1 MTTVVITADTS
12 QAERQIANLERALK
26 DINGAASLA
35 ARGLGVIAAAG
46 AAMSAAI
53 GLSIGRIGD
62 LDDAAK
68 ALGIS
73 AQNLQYLQQS
83 AQLAGVSADELNAS
97 LRKMQANLGDAFVKG
112 AGPAVDALNKLGI
125 SAGEI
130 VNLGADE
137 QMKLLADAIREIPN
151 PAERSAVAMDL
162 LGKNGT
168 KLLAAADNAA
178 RVKEEMEALGLALSD
193 LDVELIGKAGDSF
206 DEMAAIIKGGVN
218 KAAAELAPYIIAIA
232 NEIKEAIKDAGG
244 FEGIMRKIRD
254 ALELATKAAAVFATF
269 WAAGAITAGVIR
281 AYSAMLQ
288 MYTAIKVATG
298 AAGVLNAVLGKNP
311 ILKIVGALVSI
322 GGAVVAVKAVDDLF
336 GELDKKADSIKTNV
350 EAQIPAKK
358 AVAVAAQQYNEAE
371 QKALIALGES
381 LTKLYT
387 SVEYQKDINQYGE
400 TEADIRKAITE
411 EQEKLAKVGLTL
423 TDQQEQLIRGGYT
436 QLKQQKDIAALA
448 KEQAA
453 ALKEVLAPTSS
464 TGKELEKLALLS
476 AKFKDNMTDEQIV
489 EQMNAMRVAANSMV
503 QDVTGKPA
511 WLIKQEKAVDDSI
524 NAEINK
530 YEQTIGWDK
539 KYLDDKTALLQIQ
552 QYNELGLIKL
562 SEEQH
567 RGLNEALLQLD
578 IEMTNAREANRV
590 ASIDRINQAE
600 LTRIQQLMTAEENLS
615 AFMLSEDQKRT
626 LSHIANN
633 DKIRA
638 NVAERIAFE
647 KKTELEKYAFAI
659 DQGAQMFSALGAQNK
674 KAFEAAKAF
683 NIANAVMNTYMAAT
697 KALATYPPPFNFIA
711 AAAAVGM
718 GMAQVAQIRAQSY
731 SGRALGGP
739 VMGGTPYIVGERG
752 PELFT
757 PNTTGRITPNNQ
769 LGGGTT
775 NVNFTIV
782 ANDAQ
787 GFDDLLLQ
795 RRGMITQMIS
805 DARLE
810 QGMRA

>member
-1 MTTVVITADTS
+1 VTTVVITADTS

-35 ARGLGVIAAAG
+35 AKGLGVIAAAG

-125 SAGEI
+125 SASEI

-137 QMKLLADAIREIPN
+137 QMKLLGDAIREIPN
-151 PAERSAVAMDL
+151 PTERSAAAVAL

-269 WAAGAITAGVIR
+269 WAAGAITAGVVA

-298 AAGVLNAVLGKNP
+298 AASVLNAVLGKNP
-311 ILKIVGALVSI
+311 IIKIVGALVSI
-322 GGAVVAVKAVDDLF
+322 GGAVVAVEAVDDLF
-336 GELDKKADSIKTNV
+336 GELDKKAASIKTNV

-371 QKALIALGES
+371 EKALIALGES

-400 TEADIRKAITE
+400 EEADIRKAIKE

-436 QLKQQKDIAALA
+436 QLKQQKDITALA
-448 KEQAA
+448 KEQAQAITSNILGQQSPFEQALQKQLDFRLLMEGKTSEQIKKIREQEIKDNPQLAVA
-453 ALKEVLAPTSS
+453 AQKSLDRNVQQAIDAEIGKGNKLY
-464 TGKELEKLALLS
+464 GIKQRQQKEL
-476 AKFKDNMTDEQIV
+476 
-489 EQMNAMRVAANSMV
+489 
-503 QDVTGKPA
+503 QD
-511 WLIKQEKAVDDSI
+511 L
-524 NAEINK
+524 
-530 YEQTIGWDK
+530 
-539 KYLDDKTALLQIQ
+539 
-552 QYNELGLIKL
+552 
-562 SEEQH
+562 
-567 RGLNEALLQLD
+567 LD
-578 IEMTNAREANRV
+578 IELTAQVNGYKLSGDQIAALEVAKTELMKSQQLERLEFDKQIAEKRV
-590 ASIDRINQAE
+590 QLELDRIQRV
-600 LTRIQQLMTAEENLS
+600 LTAEQGAVAKALS
-615 AFMLSEDQKRT
+615 TRDQEVLQRIGNEERT
-626 LSHIANN
+626 KAI
-633 DKIRA
+633 
-638 NVAERIAFE
+638 VTERIAFE
-647 KKTELEKYAFAI
+647 KKSELEKYQFGIQSAAE
-659 DQGAQMFSALGAQNK
+659 MYSALGAQNK

-718 GMAQVAQIRAQSY
+718 GLAQVAQIRAQSY

-769 LGGGTT
+769 LSGGTT

>member
-35 ARGLGVIAAAG
+35 AKGLGVIAAAG

-125 SAGEI
+125 SASEI

-137 QMKLLADAIREIPN
+137 QMKLLGDAIREIPN
-151 PAERSAVAMDL
+151 PTERSAAAVAL

-269 WAAGAITAGVIR
+269 WAAGAITAGVVA

-298 AAGVLNAVLGKNP
+298 AASVLNAVLGKNP
-311 ILKIVGALVSI
+311 IIKIVGALVSI
-322 GGAVVAVKAVDDLF
+322 GGAVVAVEAVDDLF
-336 GELDKKADSIKTNV
+336 GELDKKAASIKTNV

-371 QKALIALGES
+371 EKALIALGES

-400 TEADIRKAITE
+400 EEADIRKAIKE

-436 QLKQQKDIAALA
+436 QLKQQKDITALA
-448 KEQAA
+448 KEQAQAITSNILGQQSPFEQALQKQLDFRLLMEGKTSEQIKKIREQEIKDNPQLAVA
-453 ALKEVLAPTSS
+453 AQKSLDRNVQQAIDAEIGKGNKLY
-464 TGKELEKLALLS
+464 GIKQRQQKEL
-476 AKFKDNMTDEQIV
+476 
-489 EQMNAMRVAANSMV
+489 
-503 QDVTGKPA
+503 QD
-511 WLIKQEKAVDDSI
+511 L
-524 NAEINK
+524 
-530 YEQTIGWDK
+530 
-539 KYLDDKTALLQIQ
+539 
-552 QYNELGLIKL
+552 
-562 SEEQH
+562 
-567 RGLNEALLQLD
+567 LD
-578 IEMTNAREANRV
+578 IELTAQVNGYKLSGDQIAALEVAKTELMKSQQLERLEFDKQIAEKRV
-590 ASIDRINQAE
+590 QLELDRIQRV
-600 LTRIQQLMTAEENLS
+600 LTAEQGAVAKALS
-615 AFMLSEDQKRT
+615 TRDQEVLQRIGNEERT
-626 LSHIANN
+626 KAI
-633 DKIRA
+633 
-638 NVAERIAFE
+638 VTERIAFE
-647 KKTELEKYAFAI
+647 KKSELEKYQFGIQSAAE
-659 DQGAQMFSALGAQNK
+659 MYSALGAQNK

-718 GMAQVAQIRAQSY
+718 GLAQVAQIRAQSY

-769 LGGGTT
+769 LSGGTT